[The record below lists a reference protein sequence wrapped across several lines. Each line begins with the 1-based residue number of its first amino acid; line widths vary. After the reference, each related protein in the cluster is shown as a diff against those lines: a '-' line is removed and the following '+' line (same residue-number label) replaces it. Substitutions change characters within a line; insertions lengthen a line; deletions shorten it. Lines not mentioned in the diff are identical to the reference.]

1 MIRAMFI
8 TLLVL
13 DFGYKLFRDV
23 LIRRQRKKPLPKSV
37 SDIHDKKEYARW
49 LEYQNA
55 RQRLSLARH
64 AVRFV
69 VMLVLFSTDAF
80 AWLYA
85 QLSADEFGANC
96 QLLCVYFLLTT
107 LVDAPFAYISQFK
120 IEAKYGM
127 NRCSIKT
134 FIADCIRS
142 WLLNAGQT
150 CGFCVLY
157 LFAYNQFEAQFFWV
171 TCAGALGVL
180 LLLELL
186 SGMFARIGN
195 KLTPLEAGGL
205 KTKLTELFAKEGYHL
220 KEIYVMDASRRTTKA
235 NAFCTGIGR
244 LKKIVLYDNLVNDYT
259 EDEIIAVFAHELA
272 HYKNHDAAKVTLF
285 SIAQVL
291 VLNAAMSAFFLVP
304 QISMAF
310 GFAGPCAA
318 LAVLTVLDSE
328 VFGFVNVLWQAASSA
343 FIRPM
348 EIRADALAVDYG
360 YGEAMISFFR
370 KLVQKDLGDYN
381 PHPVLIALEDEHP
394 PLSRR
399 IDAIRAR
406 MKQR

>member
-8 TLLVL
+8 ALLVL
-13 DFGYKLFRDV
+13 DFGYKLLRDV
-23 LIRRQRKKPLPKSV
+23 LIWRQRKKPLPKAV

-49 LEYQNA
+49 LEYQTE
-55 RQRLSLARH
+55 RQRLSLLRAT
-64 AVRFV
+64 VRFA

-80 AWLYA
+80 AWMRS
-85 QLSADEFGANC
+85 QLSADEFGGNC

-107 LVDAPFAYISQFK
+107 LIEVPFYYISQFK

-134 FIADCIRS
+134 FVADCIRS

-157 LFAYNQFEAQFFWV
+157 LLAYQHFQPQFFWV
-171 TCAGALGVL
+171 TSAVALVVL
-180 LLLELL
+180 LLLMLL
-186 SGMFARIGN
+186 SSVFSRIGN

-205 KTKLTELFAKEGYHL
+205 KTKLTELFAKEGYRL

-235 NAFCTGIGR
+235 NAFCTGIGK

-259 EDEIIAVFAHELA
+259 EDEIVAVFAHELA
-272 HYKNHDAAKVTLF
+272 HYKNHDTAKITAF
-285 SIAQVL
+285 SVAQVL
-291 VLNAAMSAFFLVP
+291 LLNAAMCAFFLLP
-304 QISMAF
+304 QIPMAF
-310 GFAGPCAA
+310 GFAGPSAA

-328 VFGFVNVLWQAASSA
+328 VFGPVNVLWQAAYSA
-343 FIRPM
+343 FVRPM

-370 KLVQKDLGDYN
+370 KLAQKDLADFN

-394 PLSRR
+394 PLHQR
-399 IDAIRAR
+399 IEAIQAR
-406 MKQR
+406 MK